1 MIDLNWINWFIGFCD
16 GEGNFQ
22 TFPKKRNYK
31 SLNGWRSH
39 SNYYNIGYGF
49 HLSLSIKDREL
60 LLDIHKNLSF
70 KGQIYE
76 YKEREEIR
84 LAITKLEDLKW
95 LINNVFEVPLSISLL
110 TKHQY
115 LNYTRLKLGVLNKFN
130 RLNSLEEYKEFINQ
144 TPKSLPQFILSHKQ
158 QKGVRHPSFKK
169 IIDLQKLISKETVT
183 EKQIIEN
190 TLVNYMET
198 LHKNKELKLDNW
210 ISGFINGEGSFS
222 IHSKGHLV
230 FYVEQSEEE
239 VLNII
244 KQRLELG
251 PSILFRKKRMVNYKD
266 TYSLK
271 ISSKKDLSNLI
282 SFFENPLL
290 ETLKGQKRL
299 QFEHWKG
306 KL

>member
-1 MIDLNWINWFIGFCD
+1 MINLNWINWFIGFCD

-31 SLNGWRSH
+31 SLNGE

-60 LLDIHKNLSF
+60 LYDIHKNLSF

-144 TPKSLPQFILSHKQ
+144 NPKSLPQFILSHKQ
-158 QKGVRHPSFKK
+158 KNDPSVAGSK
-169 IIDLQKLISKETVT
+169 IIELQKLIPKETVK

-198 LHKNKELKLDNW
+198 LRSNKELKLDNW

-230 FYVEQSEEE
+230 FYIEQSEEE

-271 ISSKKDLSNLI
+271 ISSKKDLNNLI

-306 KL
+306 QF

>member
-1 MIDLNWINWFIGFCD
+1 MINLNWINWFIGFCD

-31 SLNGWRSH
+31 SLNGE

-60 LLDIHKNLSF
+60 LYDIHKNLSF

-158 QKGVRHPSFKK
+158 QNDPSFKK
-169 IIDLQKLISKETVT
+169 IIDFDLQKLMSKETVT

-190 TLVNYMET
+190 TLVNYMGGYAR

-230 FYVEQSEEE
+230 FYIEQSEEE

-251 PSILFRKKRMVNYKD
+251 PSILFRKKRMENYKD

-271 ISSKKDLSNLI
+271 ISSKKDLNNI
-282 SFFENPLL
+282 VSFFENPLL

-306 KL
+306 QL

>member
-1 MIDLNWINWFIGFCD
+1 MINLNWINWFIGFCD

-31 SLNGWRSH
+31 SLNGE

-49 HLSLSIKDREL
+49 HLSLSIKDRDL
-60 LLDIHKNLSF
+60 LYDIHKNLFF

-76 YKEREEIR
+76 YKDREEIR

-95 LINNVFEVPLSISLL
+95 LINNVFELPLSISLL

-130 RLNSLEEYKEFINQ
+130 RLNSLEKYKEFISQ
-144 TPKSLPQFILSHKQ
+144 TPESLPLFILSHKQ
-158 QKGVRHPSFKK
+158 LIDPSFNK
-169 IIDLQKLISKETVT
+169 IIDCDSKILISKEIET
-183 EKQIIEN
+183 EKQNIEN
-190 TLVNYMET
+190 ILVNYMET
-198 LHKNKELKLDNW
+198 LYKNKELKLDNW

-222 IHSKGHLV
+222 IHKKGHLV
-230 FYVEQSEEE
+230 FYIEQSELE

-251 PSILFRKKRMVNYKD
+251 PSVLFRKKRMANYKD
-266 TYSLK
+266 TYSLQ
-271 ISSKKDLSNLI
+271 ISSNKDLNSLI
-282 SFFENPLL
+282 YFFDNPLL
-290 ETLKGQKRL
+290 EKLKGQKRF

-306 KL
+306 KRQL